1 MVVNQKMWYEVGKS
15 GREWGNFYLASGLVR
30 SYVEVKQYGYMV
42 KVLEFQGFGVIWSL
56 VSQVGNQWVV
66 VVQLLC
72 NWFGM
77 ATEKLSKGSRT
88 YV

>member
-1 MVVNQKMWYEVGKS
+1 MWYEVGKS

-56 VSQVGNQWVV
+56 VS
-66 VVQLLC
+66 
-72 NWFGM
+72 
-77 ATEKLSKGSRT
+77 
-88 YV
+88 